1 MQRYRLDVTR
11 VIHHVNEAELFA
23 REVSFRTGS
32 RTEVMRRDVRE
43 AGLNARP
50 LGKTHT
56 LELNGPCEDG
66 RFPPQE
72 EAGPRECRYVVFD
85 RPAHAVSSHE
95 LRFFRRQFKQH

>member
-32 RTEVMRRDVRE
+32 RTEVM
-43 AGLNARP
+43 RP

-95 LRFFRRQFKQH
+95 LRLFRRQFKQH